1 MWERF
6 IMNWIQSKIINQGE
20 TSKSSK
26 IVFFAKRKES
36 VNKETTL
43 KTLSDT
49 KFLLQINFG
58 LNLGF

>member
-1 MWERF
+1 
-6 IMNWIQSKIINQGE
+6 MNWIQSKIINQGE